1 MWQFLIVFFAVL
13 LLYFH
18 LQFHWKTSNDLDIA
32 HISVPNKDTL
42 ETIAD
47 LRQPFIMDRECKSE
61 LLNSEKG
68 LSYKLSMLKDNKI
81 IEVPHKSLLTT
92 LQRESAISLNNHK
105 FLAETDYFNKNK
117 ECKELSIY
125 LRPFMTCSTHNDI
138 IFGSK
143 GASSVL
149 KRNLNYR
156 NYLYVLDGDV
166 EVKLVPPKHSHY
178 MEGNRDD
185 ESPIDVWERE
195 KMLNSSEIDTILLPL
210 KKGAVLFLPSY
221 WWYSVRFSKETACV
235 GLFSYRTFVNTLA
248 ILPQLGMKFIQ
259 DKNTSYKIEV
269 KK

>member
-1 MWQFLIVFFAVL
+1 
-13 LLYFH
+13 
-18 LQFHWKTSNDLDIA
+18 
-32 HISVPNKDTL
+32 
-42 ETIAD
+42 
-47 LRQPFIMDRECKSE
+47 
-61 LLNSEKG
+61 
-68 LSYKLSMLKDNKI
+68 
-81 IEVPHKSLLTT
+81 
-92 LQRESAISLNNHK
+92 
-105 FLAETDYFNKNK
+105 
-117 ECKELSIY
+117 
-125 LRPFMTCSTHNDI
+125 MTCSTHNDI

-185 ESPIDVWERE
+185 ESPINVWERE

-210 KKGAVLFLPSY
+210 KKGTVLFLPAY
-221 WWYSVRFSKETACV
+221 WWYSVRFSTETACV